1 MSINYVSVA
10 KQIVIGFT
18 GSGTTTWTSG
28 ILDITIPDPTITIT
42 SHSDETNIALVA
54 PIPTLDIMTAGGPM
68 LIGAPSPTIEITG
81 SVQWNELE
89 IEVPDP
95 VITIISTYTT
105 GILNIRSPSVGLSFT
120 SNDGSHV
127 DLALTAP
134 DPIITMTCK
143 IIATATVAI
152 TAPVPIIDISTGVIA
167 TSRKCIVLNTDNWE
181 VSEYDWTFNELVKFG
196 DKYLVIN
203 STGIYSITGDTFAGT
218 NIDAVLETGQ
228 DDHDTLQSKRITD
241 LWVSWKSKEDGLV
254 SIIMDGDSDETYD
267 YDLISTDDN
276 NDAVKVDVGRPSP
289 KKHISIKLQNQSGVA
304 FTLSGMEMV
313 ISLSPKKTR
322 GVV

>member
-1 MSINYVSVA
+1 
-10 KQIVIGFT
+10 
-18 GSGTTTWTSG
+18 
-28 ILDITIPDPTITIT
+28 
-42 SHSDETNIALVA
+42 
-54 PIPTLDIMTAGGPM
+54 MTAGGAM

-89 IEVPDP
+89 IEVPEP
-95 VITIISTYTT
+95 VITITSTYTT
-105 GILNIRSPSVGLSFT
+105 GILNIRSPSVDLSFT
-120 SNDGSHV
+120 SNDGSYV
-127 DLALTAP
+127 DIELTAP
-134 DPIITMTCK
+134 DPIITMTCL
-143 IIATATVAI
+143 ITATATVAI

-203 STGIYSITGDTFAGT
+203 SIGIYYINGDTFAGT
-218 NIDAVLETGQ
+218 NIDSVLETGQ

-241 LWVSWKSKEDGLV
+241 LWVSWKSKEDGSI
-254 SIIMDGDSDETYD
+254 SIIMDGDSDETYV

-276 NDAVKVDVGRPSP
+276 NDAVKVDVGRPDP
-289 KKHISIKLQNQSGVA
+289 KKHISLKLQNQSGA
-304 FTLSGMEMV
+304 DFTLSGMEMT